1 MAVEVIGG
9 GTSASQQVT
18 LQSLGVSQEDFF
30 KILITQLQFQ
40 DPLKPIDNQA
50 FIAQIAQ
57 FTSLEQSRETN
68 NRIDDLLTIQA
79 TTQSIGLLGKTVEI
93 DTGGGP
99 AAVGTVNTLTFN
111 NGQPLLTVTTAAGQV
126 LTGVGPSRVRVV
138 R

>member
-9 GTSASQQVT
+9 GTSASQQVN
-18 LQSLGVSQEDFF
+18 LQALGVTQEDFF

-57 FTSLEQSRETN
+57 FTSLEQARETN

-93 DTGGGP
+93 DTTSGP
-99 AAVGTVNTLTFN
+99 AVGAVNTLTFE
-111 NGQPLLTVTTAAGQV
+111 NGQPLLTVTTAAGEV
-126 LTGVGPSRVRVV
+126 ITGVGPSRVRVV

>member
-57 FTSLEQSRETN
+57 FTSLEQARQTN

-93 DTGGGP
+93 DTAAGP
-99 AAVGTVNTLTFN
+99 AVGAVNTLTFQ

>member
-9 GTSASQQVT
+9 GTSASQQVN
-18 LQSLGVSQEDFF
+18 LQTLGVTQEDFF

-57 FTSLEQSRETN
+57 FTSLEQSRQTN

-79 TTQSIGLLGKTVEI
+79 TTQSIGLIGKTVEI
-93 DTGGGP
+93 DTAAGP
-99 AAVGTVNTLTFN
+99 AVGAVSTLTFE
-111 NGQPLLTVTTAAGQV
+111 NGQPLLTVTTATGQV
-126 LTGVGPSRVRVV
+126 LTGIGPSRVRVI

>member
-9 GTSASQQVT
+9 GTSAAQQAN
-18 LQSLGVSQEDFF
+18 LQTLGVTQEDFF

-57 FTSLEQSRETN
+57 FTSLEQSRQTN

-79 TTQSIGLLGKTVEI
+79 TTQSIGLIGKTVEI
-93 DTGGGP
+93 DTAAG
-99 AAVGTVNTLTFN
+99 AAVGAVSTLTFE
-111 NGQPLLTVTTAAGQV
+111 NGQPLLTVTKADGQV
-126 LTGVGPSRVRVV
+126 LTGIGPSHVRVI

>member
-9 GTSASQQVT
+9 GTSASQQVA

-57 FTSLEQSRETN
+57 FTSLEQTRETN

-93 DTGGGP
+93 DTAAAP
-99 AAVGTVNTLTFN
+99 AVGTVNTLTFQ

>member
-9 GTSASQQVT
+9 GTSASQQVN
-18 LQSLGVSQEDFF
+18 LQTLGVSQEDFF

-57 FTSLEQSRETN
+57 FTSLEQARQTN

-93 DTGGGP
+93 DTAAGP
-99 AAVGTVNTLTFN
+99 AVGAVNTLTFEA
-111 NGQPLLTVTTAAGQV
+111 GQPLLTVTTAAGQV

>member
-57 FTSLEQSRETN
+57 FTSLEQARETN

-93 DTGGGP
+93 DTTSGP
-99 AAVGTVNTLTFN
+99 AVGAVNTLTFE
-111 NGQPLLTVTTAAGQV
+111 NGQPLLTVTTAAGEV
-126 LTGVGPSRVRVV
+126 ITGVGPSRVRVV

>member
-9 GTSASQQVT
+9 GTSASQQVN
-18 LQSLGVSQEDFF
+18 LQTLGVTQEDFF

-57 FTSLEQSRETN
+57 FTSLEQSRQTN

-79 TTQSIGLLGKTVEI
+79 TTQSIGLLGRTVEI
-93 DTGGGP
+93 DTAAGP
-99 AAVGTVNTLTFN
+99 AVGAVNTLTFE

-126 LTGVGPSRVRVV
+126 LTGIGPSRVRVV

>member
-9 GTSASQQVT
+9 GTSASQQVA

-57 FTSLEQSRETN
+57 FTSLEQTRETN

-93 DTGGGP
+93 DTAAAP
-99 AAVGTVNTLTFN
+99 AVGTVNTLTFN